1 MRDTSFPSA
10 DELLANNVA
19 AASEDRPF
27 LASEPS
33 RRLAV
38 VSCMDCRIDI
48 ETVLGLKHGE
58 AHVLRNAGGVVTDDV
73 IRSLTLSQRYLGTR
87 EVLVISHTDCGLSK
101 VTEATLRSD
110 LSAEL
115 GVEPRWALEDF
126 TDPADAVRRSIA
138 RLVES
143 PFVEHIEHVR
153 GFVYDVETR
162 LLREVS

>member
-1 MRDTSFPSA
+1 MSEPSFPSV
-10 DELLANNVA
+10 DELLANNVV
-19 AASEDRPF
+19 AASDGRPF
-27 LASEPS
+27 LSGEPS

-48 ETVLGLKHGE
+48 ETVLGLEHGQ

-87 EVLVISHTDCGLSK
+87 EVLIISHTDCGLSK
-101 VTEATLRSD
+101 VTEAAFRSE
-110 LSAEL
+110 LYAEL
-115 GVEPRWALEDF
+115 GIAPQWALEDF

-138 RLVES
+138 RLVDS
-143 PFVEHIEHVR
+143 PFVLHTEHVR